1 MPRIPPEGGTT
12 NSRVFRPSHPMKWF
26 RQNPFFASAL
36 TLCALIALGELWCSY
51 DRFAASRAAA
61 VRLAQCTTDL
71 QAMATL
77 QPPPTRAVATQIEAD
92 LTRAQHAVTAM
103 QAELHGRGAAAER
116 IHTAKAPAA
125 RTDAYFDLAT
135 FVEKTRELARK
146 HEVEIRPEASH
157 LGFAAYA
164 NEGPELER
172 IEPVFR
178 QRLVAQYLVE
188 ALLEA
193 KPRAL
198 LVLRREPALTKKE
211 REEREAARASAPP
224 DAPPP
229 EAPPLPTE
237 EGPDYFAI
245 DPRVSVRA
253 PGYIDTTAFR
263 LTFSGQTAS
272 LRAFLNRLAT
282 FELPVLVREVEVEP
296 ATADEAAA
304 NPEEAVATPP
314 AANAASVVLSLEPAA
329 AKPASKKL
337 APKASTAAPMVAK
350 PYSKF
355 TVTVE
360 YIDLVTPAAAPAD
373 GDNQPP
379 KAGA

>member
-1 MPRIPPEGGTT
+1 
-12 NSRVFRPSHPMKWF
+12 MKWY
-26 RQNPFFASAL
+26 RQNPLFASAL
-36 TLCALIALGELWCSY
+36 TLSALIALGEIWCIY

-61 VRLAQCTTDL
+61 VRLAQRTTEL
-71 QAMATL
+71 QGMAEL
-77 QPPPTRAVATQIEAD
+77 QPPPTRAVATTIEAD
-92 LTRAQHAVTAM
+92 LARARRAVAAM
-103 QAELHGRGAAAER
+103 QGELQGRGAAAER
-116 IHTAKAPAA
+116 IRSAKVPTA

-146 HEVEIRPEASH
+146 HEVEIRPDVAH
-157 LGFAAYA
+157 FGFAAYA
-164 NEGPELER
+164 NEGPDAER

-188 ALLEA
+188 SLFEA
-193 KPRAL
+193 RPRAL
-198 LVLRREPALTKKE
+198 LLLKREPAITRKE
-211 REEREAARASAPP
+211 REEREAARASAPADSP
-224 DAPPP
+224 V
-229 EAPPLPTE
+229 EATPLE
-237 EGPDYFAI
+237 DGPDYFAI

-263 LTFSGQTAS
+263 ITFSGQTVS

-304 NPEEAVATPP
+304 TAEDNGPVAPSST
-314 AANAASVVLSLEPAA
+314 AASVVLGVQPAA
-329 AKPASKKL
+329 PKPTAKKV
-337 APKASTAAPMVAK
+337 APKASAAAPIVAK

-360 YIDLVTPAAAPAD
+360 YLDLVTPPAASAD
-373 GDNQPP
+373 GETPP
-379 KAGA
+379 TKA